1 MNWDINSLAEE
12 GAQCAVNTV
21 RKSYATLWLP
31 ASSWVV
37 LSRIIFLCAL
47 HALKKQ
53 KLTRSCMPSR
63 RYLGDAAGLHISTI
77 SSITT
82 KHVELGFTSKLQRR
96 KINDEWQTNLY
107 KLEGIIWGK
116 VKAVIIKF
124 LNEFNRVA
132 QRRHLV
138 SKGLVKQ
145 SLGTKTTDF
154 PINNKSSGD
163 RKWLDSVIERNPDS
177 LLRGEA

>member
-12 GAQCAVNTV
+12 GAQCAVREV

-31 ASSWVV
+31 PSSWVI

-47 HALKKQ
+47 HALRKQ

-63 RYLGDAAGLHISTI
+63 RYLGDAYGLHVSTI
-77 SSITT
+77 SSVTT
-82 KHVELGFTSKLQRR
+82 KLGKLGFTSKLQRR
-96 KINDEWQTNLY
+96 KINDEWQTCLY
-107 KLEGIIWGK
+107 KLEGIIWEK

-138 SKGLVKQ
+138 SKDLVKQ
-145 SLGTKTTDF
+145 SLGIKTSDF
-154 PINNKSSGD
+154 SIKLKGPPLGNIISRMEKAHPE
-163 RKWLDSVIERNPDS
+163 L
-177 LLRGEA
+177 A